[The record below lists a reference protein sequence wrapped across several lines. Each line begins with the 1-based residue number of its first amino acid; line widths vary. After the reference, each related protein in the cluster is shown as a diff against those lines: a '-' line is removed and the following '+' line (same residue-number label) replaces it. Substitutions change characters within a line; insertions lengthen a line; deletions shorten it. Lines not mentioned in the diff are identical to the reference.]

1 VANWGIKERIPQ
13 EEFIISIGVGGPD
26 ITLLQDKTTQ
36 PNWGTIVI
44 TSKTIGFGK
53 RQIICFETWFIF
65 GFLFLIVFGFSNLCF
80 I

>member
-36 PNWGTIVI
+36 PN
-44 TSKTIGFGK
+44 
-53 RQIICFETWFIF
+53 
-65 GFLFLIVFGFSNLCF
+65 
-80 I
+80 